1 MTKEE
6 FSKFTTIF
14 EMSDEDFDR
23 VNSAYM
29 ELEGMDKQEFCKLYI
44 EDSPR
49 LFGMLAGVI
58 SRYRCVARKNIDC
71 IDIIA
76 PFLLKAYHEDTQEPL
91 LEALDT
97 IERTVGERKTIL
109 CKVKYSNMFSDK
121 DYEYLVKRLQ

>member
-6 FSKFTTIF
+6 FLKLTTIF

-29 ELEGMDKQEFCKLYI
+29 ELEGMDKLEFCKLYI

-58 SRYRCVARKNIDC
+58 RRYRCVARKNIDC

-97 IERTVGERKTIL
+97 IEKTVGERKTIL
-109 CKVKYSNMFSDK
+109 YKVKYSNMFSDK

>member
-6 FSKFTTIF
+6 FQKLTTIF
-14 EMSDEDFDR
+14 EMSDEDFEK

-29 ELEGMDKQEFCKLYI
+29 ELPNMDKQEFCKLYI

-58 SRYRCVARKNIDC
+58 NRYRCEARKNIDC

-109 CKVKYSNMFSDK
+109 YKVKYSDMFSDK

>member
-6 FSKFTTIF
+6 FQNLTTIF
-14 EMSDEDFDR
+14 EMSDEDFEK

-29 ELEGMDKQEFCKLYI
+29 ELENMGKQDFCKLYT
-44 EDSPR
+44 EDMPR
-49 LFGMLAGVI
+49 LLGMLAGVI
-58 SRYRCVARKNIDC
+58 SRYRREARKNIDC

-91 LEALDT
+91 AEALDT

-109 CKVKYSNMFSDK
+109 HKVKYSDMFSDK
-121 DYEYLVKRLQ
+121 DYEYLVTRLQ

>member
-1 MTKEE
+1 MNL
-6 FSKFTTIF
+6 TTIF
-14 EMSDEDFDR
+14 AMDDEDFDR

-29 ELEGMDKQEFCKLYI
+29 ELESMDKLEFCKLYI

-58 SRYRCVARKNIDC
+58 NRYRYEAHKNIDC

-76 PFLLKAYHEDTQEPL
+76 PYLLKAYHEDTLEPL
-91 LEALDT
+91 AEALDI

-109 CKVKYSNMFSDK
+109 YKVKYSDMFSDK
-121 DYEYLVKRLQ
+121 DYEYLVTRLQ

>member
-6 FSKFTTIF
+6 FQKLTTIF

-29 ELEGMDKQEFCKLYI
+29 ELESMDKLEFCKLYI

-58 SRYRCVARKNIDC
+58 NRYRHEAQKNIDC

-76 PFLLKAYHEDTQEPL
+76 PFLLKAYHEDTLEPL
-91 LEALDT
+91 AEALDT

-109 CKVKYSNMFSDK
+109 YKVKYSDMFSDK
-121 DYEYLVKRLQ
+121 DYEYLVTRLQ

>member
-6 FSKFTTIF
+6 FLKLTTIF
-14 EMSDEDFDR
+14 EMSDADFDR

-29 ELEGMDKQEFCKLYI
+29 ELEGMDKLEFCKLYI

-76 PFLLKAYHEDTQEPL
+76 PLLLKAYHEDTQEPL

-109 CKVKYSNMFSDK
+109 YKVKYSGLFSDK
-121 DYEYLVKRLQ
+121 EREYLVNKLR

>member
-6 FSKFTTIF
+6 FLKLTTVS
-14 EMSDEDFDR
+14 EMSDADFDR

-29 ELEGMDKQEFCKLYI
+29 ELEGMDKLEFCKLYS

-109 CKVKYSNMFSDK
+109 YKVKYSDMFSDK

>member
-6 FSKFTTIF
+6 FLKLTGIRQ
-14 EMSDEDFDR
+14 MSDADFDR

-29 ELEGMDKQEFCKLYI
+29 ELEGMDKLEFCKLYI

-109 CKVKYSNMFSDK
+109 YKVKYSDMFSDK

>member
-6 FSKFTTIF
+6 FQKLTTIF
-14 EMSDEDFDR
+14 EMSDEDFEK

-29 ELEGMDKQEFCKLYI
+29 ELPNMDKQEFCKLYT
-44 EDSPR
+44 EDMPR
-49 LFGMLAGVI
+49 LLGMLAGVI
-58 SRYRCVARKNIDC
+58 NRYRREARKNIDC

-109 CKVKYSNMFSDK
+109 YKAEYSGLFSDK
-121 DYEYLVKRLQ
+121 ECEYLVNKLR

>member
-6 FSKFTTIF
+6 FQKLTTIF

-29 ELEGMDKQEFCKLYI
+29 ELESMDKLEFCKLYI
-44 EDSPR
+44 EDMPR
-49 LFGMLAGVI
+49 LLGMLAGVI
-58 SRYRCVARKNIDC
+58 SRYRYEARKNIDC

-76 PFLLKAYHEDTQEPL
+76 PYLLKAYHEDTLEPL
-91 LEALDT
+91 AEALDI

-109 CKVKYSNMFSDK
+109 YKVKYSDMFSDK
-121 DYEYLVKRLQ
+121 DYEYLVTRLQ

>member
-6 FSKFTTIF
+6 FLKLTTIF

-29 ELEGMDKQEFCKLYI
+29 ELDGMDKLEFCKLYI

-58 SRYRCVARKNIDC
+58 NRYRYEAQKNIDC

-76 PFLLKAYHEDTQEPL
+76 PYLLKAYHEDTQEPL
-91 LEALDT
+91 AEALDT

-109 CKVKYSNMFSDK
+109 YKVKYSDMFSDK
-121 DYEYLVKRLQ
+121 DYEYLVTRLK

>member
-6 FSKFTTIF
+6 FLKLTTIF
-14 EMSDEDFDR
+14 EMSDEDFEK

-29 ELEGMDKQEFCKLYI
+29 ELDGMDKLEFCKLYI

-49 LFGMLAGVI
+49 LFGMLARVI
-58 SRYRCVARKNIDC
+58 STFRRVARRNIDC

-76 PFLLKAYHEDTQEPL
+76 PYLLKAYHEDTQEPL

-109 CKVKYSNMFSDK
+109 YKVKYSGMFSDK
-121 DYEYLVKRLQ
+121 DYEYLMNRLR

>member
-6 FSKFTTIF
+6 FQKLTTIF

-29 ELEGMDKQEFCKLYI
+29 ELDGMDKLEFCKLYI

-58 SRYRCVARKNIDC
+58 NRYRHVARKNIDC

-109 CKVKYSNMFSDK
+109 YKVKYSDMFSDK
-121 DYEYLVKRLQ
+121 DYEYLVTRLQ

>member
-6 FSKFTTIF
+6 FLKLTGIRQ
-14 EMSDEDFDR
+14 MSDEDFDR
-23 VNSAYM
+23 VDSAYM
-29 ELEGMDKQEFCKLYI
+29 ELESMDKLEFCKLYI

-58 SRYRCVARKNIDC
+58 NRYRHEAQKNIDC

-76 PFLLKAYHEDTQEPL
+76 PYLLKAYHEDTQEPL

-109 CKVKYSNMFSDK
+109 HKVKYSDMFSDK
-121 DYEYLVKRLQ
+121 DYEYLVTRLQ

>member
-6 FSKFTTIF
+6 FQKLTTIF

-29 ELEGMDKQEFCKLYI
+29 ELESMDKLEFCKLYI

-58 SRYRCVARKNIDC
+58 NRYRRVARRNIDC

-76 PFLLKAYHEDTQEPL
+76 PYLLKAYHEDTQEPL

-109 CKVKYSNMFSDK
+109 YKVKYSGMFSDK
-121 DYEYLVKRLQ
+121 DYEYLMNRLR

>member
-1 MTKEE
+1 
-6 FSKFTTIF
+6 
-14 EMSDEDFDR
+14 
-23 VNSAYM
+23 
-29 ELEGMDKQEFCKLYI
+29 MDKLEFCKLYI

-109 CKVKYSNMFSDK
+109 YKVKYSNMFSDK

>member
-6 FSKFTTIF
+6 FLKLTTIF

-29 ELEGMDKQEFCKLYI
+29 ELDGMDKLEFCKLYM

-49 LFGMLAGVI
+49 LFGMLVGVI
-58 SRYRCVARKNIDC
+58 NRYRHEAIKNIDC

-76 PFLLKAYHEDTQEPL
+76 PFLLRSYHEDTQEPL
-91 LEALDT
+91 AEALDT

-109 CKVKYSNMFSDK
+109 HKAEYSGLFSDK
-121 DYEYLVKRLQ
+121 ECEYLANKLR

>member
-6 FSKFTTIF
+6 FLKLTGIRQ
-14 EMSDEDFDR
+14 MSDEDFEK

-29 ELEGMDKQEFCKLYI
+29 ELPNMDKQEFCKLYT
-44 EDSPR
+44 EDMPR
-49 LFGMLAGVI
+49 LLGMMARVI
-58 SRYRCVARKNIDC
+58 ISIRRVARKNIDC

-109 CKVKYSNMFSDK
+109 HKAEYSGLFSDK
-121 DYEYLVKRLQ
+121 ECEYLVNKLR

>member
-6 FSKFTTIF
+6 FQKLTTIF

-29 ELEGMDKQEFCKLYI
+29 ELEGMDKLEFCKLYI

-71 IDIIA
+71 LDIIA

-109 CKVKYSNMFSDK
+109 YKVKYSAMFSDK
-121 DYEYLVKRLQ
+121 DYGYLVKRLQ

>member
-6 FSKFTTIF
+6 FLKLTTIF

-29 ELEGMDKQEFCKLYI
+29 ELEGMDKLEFCKLYI

-58 SRYRCVARKNIDC
+58 NRYRCEAQKNTDC
-71 IDIIA
+71 IDAIT
-76 PFLLKAYHEDTQEPL
+76 PLLLKSYHEETQEPL

-109 CKVKYSNMFSDK
+109 YKAKYSGLFSDK
-121 DYEYLVKRLQ
+121 ECEYLANKLR

>member
-6 FSKFTTIF
+6 FLKLTTIF

-29 ELEGMDKQEFCKLYI
+29 ELDGMDKLEFCKLYI

-76 PFLLKAYHEDTQEPL
+76 PFLLKAYHEDTQVPL

-97 IERTVGERKTIL
+97 IERTVGERRTIL
-109 CKVKYSNMFSDK
+109 YKVKYSDMFSDK
-121 DYEYLVKRLQ
+121 DYEYLVNKLR

>member
-6 FSKFTTIF
+6 FLKLTTIF

-29 ELEGMDKQEFCKLYI
+29 ELESMDKQEFCKLYA
-44 EDSPR
+44 EDMPR
-49 LFGMLAGVI
+49 LLGMMAGVI
-58 SRYRCVARKNIDC
+58 ISIRRVARKNIDC

-76 PFLLKAYHEDTQEPL
+76 PYLLRSYHEDTLEPL
-91 LEALDT
+91 AEALDT

-109 CKVKYSNMFSDK
+109 HKAEYSGLFSDK
-121 DYEYLVKRLQ
+121 ECEYLANKLR

>member
-6 FSKFTTIF
+6 FSKLTTIF
-14 EMSDEDFDR
+14 EMSDKDFDR

-29 ELEGMDKQEFCKLYI
+29 ELEGMDKLEFCKLYI

-109 CKVKYSNMFSDK
+109 YKVKYSVMFSDK

>member
-6 FSKFTTIF
+6 FLKLTTIF

-29 ELEGMDKQEFCKLYI
+29 ELEGMDKLEFCKLYI

-58 SRYRCVARKNIDC
+58 SRYRCVARKKHRLHRYYSALLTESLSRRYAG
-71 IDIIA
+71 A
-76 PFLLKAYHEDTQEPL
+76 PVGGLGHDRENSRRTED
-91 LEALDT
+91 
-97 IERTVGERKTIL
+97 
-109 CKVKYSNMFSDK
+109 YS
-121 DYEYLVKRLQ
+121 VQGQV

>member
-6 FSKFTTIF
+6 FLKLTTIF
-14 EMSDEDFDR
+14 EMRDEDFEK

-29 ELEGMDKQEFCKLYI
+29 ELEGMDKLEFCKLYI

-49 LFGMLAGVI
+49 LFGMLARVI
-58 SRYRCVARKNIDC
+58 STIRRVARKNIDC

-109 CKVKYSNMFSDK
+109 YKAKYSNMFSDK

>member
-6 FSKFTTIF
+6 FLKLTTIF

-29 ELEGMDKQEFCKLYI
+29 ELEGMDKLEFCKLYI

-58 SRYRCVARKNIDC
+58 SRYRYVARKKTS
-71 IDIIA
+71 IA
-76 PFLLKAYHEDTQEPL
+76 S
-91 LEALDT
+91 
-97 IERTVGERKTIL
+97 IL
-109 CKVKYSNMFSDK
+109 
-121 DYEYLVKRLQ
+121 